1 MVKLK
6 TIEKTMSRPEALSS
20 LAGSLGP
27 VAQPPHAQFHG
38 TTSYASPRKP
48 SGNVRSCASAALTDP
63 GPIRGNPSLRA
74 ENPNRD
80 TALNGHCNTHA
91 PPPNRCTVL
100 QCVAVCCTVFG
111 PEIFSRSTATPHQ
124 FAVGRLPSHGVPW
137 RAGGL
142 WRLELG
148 TFLPAVRTNP
158 DKTLPPL
165 SLCP

>member
-74 ENPNRD
+74 EDPNRN
-80 TALNGHCNTHA
+80 TPLNGQVQHA
-91 PPPNRCTVL
+91 CKIGVAPTCTKL
-100 QCVAVCCTVFG
+100 
-111 PEIFSRSTATPHQ
+111 HQ
-124 FAVGRLPSHGVPW
+124 LAP
-137 RAGGL
+137 
-142 WRLELG
+142 
-148 TFLPAVRTNP
+148 
-158 DKTLPPL
+158 K
-165 SLCP
+165 

>member
-111 PEIFSRSTATPHQ
+111 PEIFFAINCNTPPICRRPPALARRSVAGRWPLE
-124 FAVGRLPSHGVPW
+124 VGTWNFPPCR
-137 RAGGL
+137 
-142 WRLELG
+142 
-148 TFLPAVRTNP
+148 P
-158 DKTLPPL
+158 DKSGQNPTPL